1 MPPAREEMMEG
12 HCSCNRLRYRLKAK
26 PMIVHCCHCSWCQR
40 ESGSAFAVNAV
51 IETDNVEMVFGEPD
65 TIEIPSASG
74 KGQKVVR
81 CPHCRVALWSHYG
94 GGGEAISFIRVGT
107 LEDPGACPPDVHIY
121 TSTRQDWVV
130 LPEGARSF
138 EGYYDPRQEWSEE
151 GKARWKAA
159 KAGAEA

>member
-1 MPPAREEMMEG
+1 MEG

-51 IETDNVEMVFGEPD
+51 IETDNVEMVFGELD

-159 KAGAEA
+159 KAKAEG

>member
-1 MPPAREEMMEG
+1 MSAELE
-12 HCSCNRLRYRLKAK
+12 NRLKELQAQGENLDIDDAITFFVDIRTYLEKGLIRTAEK
-26 PMIVHCCHCSWCQR
+26 
-40 ESGSAFAVNAV
+40 VN
-51 IETDNVEMVFGEPD
+51 GEW
-65 TIEIPSASG
+65 
-74 KGQKVVR
+74 KVNHWVK
-81 CPHCRVALWSHYG
+81 
-94 GGGEAISFIRVGT
+94 EAIIFGFRVGT

-159 KAGAEA
+159 KAKAEG